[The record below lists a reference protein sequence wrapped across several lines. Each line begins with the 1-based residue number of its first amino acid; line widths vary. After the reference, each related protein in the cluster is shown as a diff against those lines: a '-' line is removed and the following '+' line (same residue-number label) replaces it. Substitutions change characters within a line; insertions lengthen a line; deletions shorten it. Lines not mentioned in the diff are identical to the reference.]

1 MARTRLAGHQ
11 NLLRNAV
18 MTVLTFSGI
27 QILCVGEEGQFH
39 IWWASRSKRPAE
51 HLDIGRLDT
60 ENSHHSVRRFAGWM
74 LKGELAEDQ
83 GESCL

>member
-1 MARTRLAGHQ
+1 MARRRLAGHQ

-27 QILCVGEEGQFH
+27 QILCVGEAGQFH

-60 ENSHHSVRRFAGWM
+60 ENSHHSVRRVAGWM
-74 LKGELAEDQ
+74 LRGELAEDQ